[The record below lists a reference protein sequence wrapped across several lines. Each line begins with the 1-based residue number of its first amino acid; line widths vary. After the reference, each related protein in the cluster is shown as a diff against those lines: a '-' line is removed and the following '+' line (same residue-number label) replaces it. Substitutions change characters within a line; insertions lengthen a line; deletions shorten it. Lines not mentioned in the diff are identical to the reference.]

1 MQKKHFIFNSVSK
14 IINGNTHTEYSRV
27 PLYKYIVSF
36 KVPVRDCYEK
46 GLEIL
51 LLRVHLKVLKL

>member
-1 MQKKHFIFNSVSK
+1 MAVHILNIQEFHY
-14 IINGNTHTEYSRV
+14 IN
-27 PLYKYIVSF
+27 YKYIVGF

-51 LLRVHLKVLKL
+51 LLRVHLKVLKLQR